1 MPEATIDLVIIG
13 GGPAGFTAAL
23 YAARAGLETLL
34 LSPGELTG
42 MMARAAIVENFPGQV
57 EPLPGREILGRL
69 RQQALRAGARHEQQE
84 ASLADVSNPEA
95 FLVAAGQE
103 LYTTRAVI
111 VASGAMGRADKI
123 AGEEKF
129 EGRGIC
135 RCVACDGPLYKG
147 QDVLVVGEDEQAA
160 EEALALTGIAGQVTL
175 AAPAARLAVPEDL
188 QQALAAR
195 PNLKLEM
202 GLRLQEIVGEEC
214 ATGARFRGPGGEERV
229 VEAPGIF
236 LYLRG
241 SAPATGFLSGPVEKD
256 EQGYLVT
263 DELMQTSVPGVYAAG
278 DVRKKQ
284 VRQMVVAC
292 AEGCLAALAAERYLR
307 RRPTMR
313 WDRGAV

>member
-1 MPEATIDLVIIG
+1 
-13 GGPAGFTAAL
+13 
-23 YAARAGLETLL
+23 
-34 LSPGELTG
+34 
-42 MMARAAIVENFPGQV
+42 
-57 EPLPGREILGRL
+57 
-69 RQQALRAGARHEQQE
+69 
-84 ASLADVSNPEA
+84 
-95 FLVAAGQE
+95 
-103 LYTTRAVI
+103 
-111 VASGAMGRADKI
+111 
-123 AGEEKF
+123 
-129 EGRGIC
+129 
-135 RCVACDGPLYKG
+135 
-147 QDVLVVGEDEQAA
+147 
-160 EEALALTGIAGQVTL
+160 
-175 AAPAARLAVPEDL
+175 
-188 QQALAAR
+188 
-195 PNLKLEM
+195 
-202 GLRLQEIVGEEC
+202 
-214 ATGARFRGPGGEERV
+214 V